1 DIAKHKILCTEC
13 KHYFFFF
20 QAEDGIRD
28 FHVTGVQTCALPI
41 SINERTEILQY
52 WINRNKS
59 KVYSL
64 KLNALIKEEVN
75 VLGKFPMIGK
85 DTDVTNVK
93 VKIIKDYLLYY

>member
-1 DIAKHKILCTEC
+1 MVKKIIWSER
-13 KHYFFFF
+13 
-20 QAEDGIRD
+20 A
-28 FHVTGVQTCALPI
+28 
-41 SINERTEILQY
+41 INERTEILQY

-59 KVYSL
+59 KIYSL

-93 VKIIKDYLLYY
+93 VKIIKDYLLYYEIKNNELHILTIRDGRQNPKLFKIRENS